1 MDPMFKLL
9 DEDKYYSNKVNS
21 LIAKAKEGGP
31 TLLAIW
37 HRDRRHTRDARRG
50 SPDAEA

>member
-37 HRDRRHTRDARRG
+37 HRDRQRALKAGRG
-50 SPDAEA
+50 GPDTEA